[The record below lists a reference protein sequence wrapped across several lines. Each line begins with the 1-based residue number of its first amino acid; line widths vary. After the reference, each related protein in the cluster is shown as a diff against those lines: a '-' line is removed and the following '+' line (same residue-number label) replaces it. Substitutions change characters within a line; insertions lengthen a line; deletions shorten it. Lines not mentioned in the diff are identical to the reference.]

1 MRELTLGA
9 IFMVCVA
16 TVTGGCGHRESQR
29 LPDSA
34 FQVNF
39 ETPDIPTEM
48 IAGTQVTV
56 DVSLRNTSTSTWPS
70 KPDSSNRNAVH
81 LSYHWATEKG
91 DRVIYDGVR
100 TVLPQDVRSGDSVAL
115 KTTVRAPERI
125 GRYILEMTL
134 VQEGVA
140 WFPDKGGEKISVPV
154 RVVQVMTESRVVD
167 NPPDARD
174 ETPRVGKTTS
184 VAGDEDKR
192 LAAIKSEAKLP
203 AEHSSSDRLAPLAG
217 NFTEESDKR
226 RELWSVQVVSLS
238 HRTQAESLARTLK
251 SKGYDAYVATAKI
264 KSKDWYQV
272 HVGRLATRLEAEKLR
287 EILRAAEKLD
297 RTFIAHK
304 G

>member
-1 MRELTLGA
+1 MLAVT
-9 IFMVCVA
+9 FMICVA
-16 TVTGGCGHRESQR
+16 MATGGCSHRESQR

-39 ETPDIPTEM
+39 ETPNIPTEM
-48 IAGTQVTV
+48 IAGTQVIV

-100 TVLPQDVRSGDSVAL
+100 TALPQDVKSGDSVAL
-115 KTTVRAPERI
+115 KTTVRAPERL

-154 RVVQVMTESRVVD
+154 SVVQVMTENRVD
-167 NPPDARD
+167 NPPDDRD

-184 VAGDEDKR
+184 VSGDEAKR
-192 LAAIKSEAKLP
+192 LAAIKSEARLP
-203 AEHSSSDRLAPLAG
+203 AENSSSERLAAPTG
-217 NFTEESDKR
+217 NFQEESDKR

-238 HRTQAESLARTLK
+238 HRTEAESLARKLK

-272 HVGRLATRLEAEKLR
+272 HVGRLATRREAETLR
-287 EILRAAEKLD
+287 ETLRAAEKLD

>member
-1 MRELTLGA
+1 MLVAT
-9 IFMVCVA
+9 FMVCVA
-16 TVTGGCGHRESQR
+16 MATGGCGHRESQR

-39 ETPDIPTEM
+39 ETPNIPTEM

-70 KPDSSNRNAVH
+70 KPDSSNKNAVH

-100 TVLPQDVRSGDSVAL
+100 TALPQDVRSGDSVAL
-115 KTTVRAPERI
+115 KTTVRAPERL
-125 GRYILEMTL
+125 GKYILEMTL

-154 RVVQVMTESRVVD
+154 SVVQVMTENRVD

-174 ETPRVGKTTS
+174 ETPRLGKTAS
-184 VAGDEDKR
+184 LSGDEDKR
-192 LAAIKSEAKLP
+192 LAAIKSESRLP
-203 AEHSSSDRLAPLAG
+203 AENSSSDRLAAPTG
-217 NFTEESDKR
+217 NFKEESDKR

-238 HRTQAESLARTLK
+238 HRTEAESLARKLK
-251 SKGYDAYVATAKI
+251 SRGYDAYVATAKI

-272 HVGRLATRLEAEKLR
+272 HVGRLATRREAETLR
-287 EILRAAEKLD
+287 ETLRAAEQLD
-297 RTFIAHK
+297 RSFIAHK